1 MPVSCQLRLVLEHET
16 ARLRCCRMFGMTME
30 VLLATP
36 HSVACYFINFIR
48 QLNTYTYTK
57 ISGIDD
63 VLSVYT
69 TQLRYNNMF
78 RQQFSD
84 FMVSFSRGDLE

>member
-57 ISGIDD
+57 ISGIDA

-69 TQLRYNNMF
+69 HY
-78 RQQFSD
+78 
-84 FMVSFSRGDLE
+84 G